1 MMVKKS
7 DENLRVQPLNETVG
21 ENCFLPRTTPR
32 PVYNWNIVESG
43 VEHHNPNYCTFYGSI
58 LELFNLYDHH
68 NSKNLDIPKG

>member
-1 MMVKKS
+1 M
-7 DENLRVQPLNETVG
+7 G
-21 ENCFLPRTTPR
+21 ERRGDGMTAFKTAMNQNQSFLQTNTN
-32 PVYNWNIVESG
+32 NWNIVESG